1 MIISLGEAYTAGT
14 LGHTGSN
21 TMSHRYKFRL
31 HRYLIATCF
40 TLLLASEVQS
50 ATLFIKCPP
59 KEELGRRSEPGTVT
73 LIRPGWSHKS
83 AWGRLNNAGVTTVD
97 GKPTLSCFYGGGSG
111 SEVAL
116 VQGHH
121 TLTFPD
127 SPSYSK
133 DCTVEGNGFRC
144 TSARGK
150 ETISCPESR
159 INIGVISQ
167 ITSPWQ
173 TAIVTGNQSGVEIRT
188 IDGQPA
194 LACLYASHVPLRRN
208 FPPGYDSCRAEGNG
222 FRCTQPRMSDYGGKA
237 VGGAGTKHA
246 QSIESGGISR
256 SVADAGGISVC
267 TDLKLGNIR
276 VTDISPA
283 SRGYNFTLR
292 SKVKNISETNWRS
305 NPGQQGVYVYKG
317 GVEIRNIPFTDI
329 RRGGEESI
337 EFSFRNWRTDRS
349 SLPDYLFRIAYAA
362 GITDD
367 GNNKNDDCNPANDE
381 RVISGADIKRKI
393 EESGR

>member
-1 MIISLGEAYTAGT
+1 
-14 LGHTGSN
+14 
-21 TMSHRYKFRL
+21 MSHRYNFRL

-59 KEELGRRSEPGTVT
+59 KEELGLRSEPGTVT
-73 LIRPGWSHKS
+73 LIRPGWSYKS
-83 AWGRLNNAGVTTVD
+83 ALGRLNNAGVSTVD

-116 VQGHH
+116 VRGLH
-121 TLTFPD
+121 TLPLPD
-127 SPSYSK
+127 SPSNSK

-150 ETISCPESR
+150 ETINCPDSR
-159 INIGVISQ
+159 IDIGVISQ

-246 QSIESGGISR
+246 QSIESGGNSR
-256 SVADAGGISVC
+256 SVADAGGTSVC

-276 VTDISPA
+276 VTNIT
-283 SRGYNFTLR
+283 RR
-292 SKVKNISETNWRS
+292 SDRYDFSLISELKNNSGYDFVSSSGMQSVNIYKNGSLIKNKEFQNLGNGSEIEIKKTVRDWR
-305 NPGQQGVYVYKG
+305 P
-317 GVEIRNIPFTDI
+317 
-329 RRGGEESI
+329 
-337 EFSFRNWRTDRS
+337 DRS
-349 SLPDYLFRIAYAA
+349 SPPEYSFRINYSS
-362 GITDD
+362 GLSRD
-367 GNNKNDDCNPANDE
+367 GNSQNDDCRSDNNSKT
-381 RVISGADIKRKI
+381 ISGTLIDRTIR
-393 EESGR
+393 ESGR

>member
-1 MIISLGEAYTAGT
+1 
-14 LGHTGSN
+14 
-21 TMSHRYKFRL
+21 MSHRYKFRL

-59 KEELGRRSEPGTVT
+59 KEELGLRSEPGTVT
-73 LIRPGWSHKS
+73 LIRPGWSYKS

-97 GKPTLSCFYGGGSG
+97 GKPTLSCFYDGGSG

-116 VQGHH
+116 VRGFHVL
-121 TLTFPD
+121 TLPD
-127 SPSYSK
+127 SPSNSK

-144 TSARGK
+144 ASARGK
-150 ETISCPESR
+150 ETINCPESR

-222 FRCTQPRMSDYGGKA
+222 FRCTQPRMSDYGGKT

-246 QSIESGGISR
+246 QSIESGSINR
-256 SVADAGGISVC
+256 SVADTGGTSVC

-276 VTDISPA
+276 VTNITRRSD
-283 SRGYNFTLR
+283 RYDFTLI
-292 SKVKNISETNWRS
+292 SELKNISGYDFVSSSGMQSVNIYKNDSLVKNKEFQNLGNGSVIEVKKTVRDWR
-305 NPGQQGVYVYKG
+305 P
-317 GVEIRNIPFTDI
+317 
-329 RRGGEESI
+329 
-337 EFSFRNWRTDRS
+337 DRS
-349 SLPDYLFRIAYAA
+349 SPHEYSFRINYSS
-362 GITDD
+362 GLSRD
-367 GNNKNDDCNPANDE
+367 GNSQNDDCRSDNNSKT
-381 RVISGADIKRKI
+381 ISGTLIDRKI
-393 EESGR
+393 RESGR